1 MPAPIYSKDA
11 YQAALLA
18 LMPRGRVWSKDQSTT
33 QAQLQRAFAGVFQRS
48 NGDASGLLVDAFPTT
63 AVGLLPEWEAALG
76 LPDPCAGPQ
85 PTIQARQ
92 AQVAARIASIGG
104 QSPQHY
110 IDYAASL
117 GYAITIT
124 QFSPSRFGRSFG
136 LPFGGI
142 DWAYAWQVNAP
153 TFTIQRFRFGE
164 DAFGEPLST
173 WGGTVLQCELTSVS
187 PAHTTILFNYS

>member
-1 MPAPIYSKDA
+1 M
-11 YQAALLA
+11 L
-18 LMPRGRVWSKDQSTT
+18 G
-33 QAQLQRAFAGVFQRS
+33 AFASVFQRS
-48 NGDASGLLVDAFPTT
+48 NGDAAGLLEDAFPTT
-63 AVGLLPEWEAALG
+63 SVGLLPEWESTLG

-92 AQVAARIASIGG
+92 AQVAARIASVGG

-136 LPFGGI
+136 LPFGGM
-142 DWAYAWQVNAP
+142 DWAYAWQVNAQIFP
-153 TFTIQRFRFGE
+153 IQRFRFGV
-164 DAFGEPLST
+164 DAFGETFQS
-173 WGGTVLQCELTSVS
+173 WGSTVLQCELQAAS
-187 PAHTTILFNYS
+187 PAHTILNFFYYSNAVLGSGTLPMMLGLGA